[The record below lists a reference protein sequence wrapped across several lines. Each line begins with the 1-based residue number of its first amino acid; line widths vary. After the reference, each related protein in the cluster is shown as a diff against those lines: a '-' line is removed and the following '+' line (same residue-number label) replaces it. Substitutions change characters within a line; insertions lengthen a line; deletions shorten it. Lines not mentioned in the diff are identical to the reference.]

1 MRTPK
6 STIVL
11 NLFGLLMIICA
22 CIFAVLSFS
31 NLMVAVRDEYFEY
44 EVVVRIFAFMLL
56 AVVCLILSFMSF
68 MAEVYKSLSAV
79 EKWIADEQREN

>member
-1 MRTPK
+1 
-6 STIVL
+6 
-11 NLFGLLMIICA
+11 MIICC